1 MNAKKPQ
8 KFEPG
13 SLSHLAEVIEAANRP
28 IKDYLFRQH
37 LSLWHPIS
45 TAPNNHD
52 LELKVLD
59 GESSVVTSISLPANK
74 CRRVDQC
81 RFRGAHRYPTD
92 EMASLAKSKSAQ
104 APVQHRAR
112 FSSPQRTALER

>member
-13 SLSHLAEVIEAANRP
+13 SRSHLAEVIEAANRT

-37 LSLWHPIS
+37 LSLWQR
-45 TAPNNHD
+45 
-52 LELKVLD
+52 
-59 GESSVVTSISLPANK
+59 GRRVVGCTSISLQANK

-104 APVQHRAR
+104 APVQHWAR